1 MTVDN
6 TQTQTLPQRIQAIRA
21 EIRDE
26 YLSQA
31 QDFPWIIGFS
41 AGKDSTVLLQL
52 VLDAVLELAPADRV
66 RPVHILLNDTLVESP
81 IFLDHVDDCVARIVS
96 ALPALGL
103 PCTFFRASPD
113 ADQTFWVN
121 LIGRGY
127 PSPNRQFRWCTDR
140 MKIAPTNGYIKSVVS
155 ERGQAILLLGVRK
168 DESASRAQSIN
179 RYNPESG
186 RLNPHS
192 SLGGCLVFR
201 PIVELKTDEIWTF
214 LLQNPPPWGG
224 SHRKLVTLYR
234 NLSGGECPLVLDSTD
249 APSCGSSSYR
259 FGCWTCTVVQKD
271 RSMEAQIDA
280 GHDWVEPLVDFRDYL
295 YRIRNDLAYRDT
307 VRRNGNKGLGPF
319 TMVARR
325 EILDKLM
332 VTQQMVGRALITASE
347 LCRIREL
354 WSQDLAT
361 LGARRFQTD
370 IDFGDGEEA
379 AK

>member
-1 MTVDN
+1 MTDES
-6 TQTQTLPQRIQAIRA
+6 TLTLPQRIQAIRA
-21 EIRDE
+21 AIREE
-26 YLSQA
+26 YLSQQ
-31 QDFPWIIGFS
+31 QDYPWIVGFS

-52 VLDAVLELAPADRV
+52 VLEAVLDLAPADRV
-66 RPVHILLNDTLVESP
+66 RPIHILLNDTLVESP

-140 MKIAPTNGYIKSVVS
+140 MKIAPTNGYIKSIVS

-179 RYNPESG
+179 RYNPEYG

-192 SLGGCLVFR
+192 SLAGCLVFR
-201 PIVELKTDEIWTF
+201 PIVDLKTDEIWSF

-234 NLSGGECPLVLDSTD
+234 NLAGGECPLVLDSSD

-271 RSMEAQIDA
+271 RSMEAQVDA
-280 GHDWVEPLVDFRDYL
+280 GHDWVEPLVEFRDYL
-295 YRIRNDLAYRDT
+295 YRIRNDVGYRDS
-307 VRRNGNKGLGPF
+307 VRRNGNQGLGPF

-325 EILDKLM
+325 EILAKLM
-332 VTQQMVGRALITASE
+332 ETQEQVGRALISASE

-354 WSQDLAT
+354 WSMDLAT
-361 LGARRFQTD
+361 LGVRRFQTH
-370 IDFGDGEEA
+370 INFGDGEEA